1 MPFHGK
7 LFVKAGD
14 HVNRNSTFI
23 ATFSAVAVVAAVACS
38 GAQAQQEQA
47 GPIITIQKA
56 PETTPVAAG
65 EQVQT
70 IDHVSPA
77 RDSVGKMPKLFQWT
91 AAKEADEYSI
101 GIWNEV
107 DRLVWRKDHITATST
122 PFPEEMEMEPG
133 TYFWTVAA
141 LKGGEQIADS
151 GLAAFVVKTDQ

>member
-1 MPFHGK
+1 MTR
-7 LFVKAGD
+7 
-14 HVNRNSTFI
+14 NRTLI
-23 ATFSAVAVVAAVACS
+23 TTFSAAAVVVAAVACS
-38 GAQAQQEQA
+38 GAQAQQEQTA
-47 GPIITIQKA
+47 PIITVQKA
-56 PETTPVAAG
+56 PETAPAAA
-65 EQVQT
+65 EQSVQT

-77 RDSVGKMPKLFQWT
+77 RDSVGKMPKVFQWT

-107 DRLVWRKDHITATST
+107 DRLVWRRDHIGGTST

-141 LKGGEQIADS
+141 LKRGEQIADS

>member
-1 MPFHGK
+1 
-7 LFVKAGD
+7 VTR
-14 HVNRNSTFI
+14 NRTLI
-23 ATFSAVAVVAAVACS
+23 ATFSAVAVVVGAVACS

-47 GPIITIQKA
+47 GPIITVQKA
-56 PETTPVAAG
+56 PETTPVSA
-65 EQVQT
+65 EQAVET

-91 AAKEADEYSI
+91 AAKDAEEYSI

-107 DRLVWRKDHITATST
+107 DRLVWRRDHITATST

-141 LKGGEQIADS
+141 LKGGQQIADS
-151 GLAAFVVKTDQ
+151 GLAAFVVRTDQ